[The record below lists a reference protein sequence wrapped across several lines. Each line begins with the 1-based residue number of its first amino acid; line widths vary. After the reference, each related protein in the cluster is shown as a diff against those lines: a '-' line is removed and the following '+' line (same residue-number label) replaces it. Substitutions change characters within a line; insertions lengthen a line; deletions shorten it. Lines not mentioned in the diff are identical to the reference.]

1 MENVLAFGDNYNDI
15 EMLQSVGAGVAVSN
29 AIDDVLTIAD
39 FVSSANV
46 EDGVANYL
54 ESFL

>member
-1 MENVLAFGDNYNDI
+1 MLAFGDNYNDI
-15 EMLQSVGAGVAVSN
+15 EMLQSVGVGVAVSN

-39 FVSSANV
+39 FVTSANV